1 VISNISNF
9 QGVILI
15 ADPKRDPCRSLRA
28 ASAGGALCTGSG
40 RSRGFVGSFEEFLGA
55 REVVIGPTPH
65 EIHQNH
71 LAKRHETSPKPS
83 KNMGNV
89 EECQNILNMFSTSS
103 RMPKSNMKKWK
114 VGRFTTLES
123 KDLRL

>member
-1 VISNISNF
+1 MSNF

-15 ADPKRDPCRSLRA
+15 ADPKRDPCRSLRG
-28 ASAGGALCTGSG
+28 ASAGGALCTGSS

-65 EIHQNH
+65 EIHHNH
-71 LAKRHETSPKPS
+71 LATRHETSPKQTLS
-83 KNMGNV
+83 KSIGNV

-114 VGRFTTLES
+114 IGSFTMLES
-123 KDLRL
+123 EDLRL